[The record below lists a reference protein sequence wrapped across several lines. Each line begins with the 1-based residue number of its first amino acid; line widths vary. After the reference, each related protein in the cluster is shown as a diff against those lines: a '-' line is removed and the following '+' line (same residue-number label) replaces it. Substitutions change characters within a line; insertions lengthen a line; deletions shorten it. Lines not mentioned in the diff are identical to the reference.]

1 MNVSM
6 VQVFI
11 NKGVNVKVVD
21 KVGLN
26 LLYMCVLLIV
36 LVLVME
42 EEDEFLEK
50 FGVCDVIQLFV
61 FVGLE
66 VNSIDNVGFIF
77 LYFVL
82 REKDVVVIIKL
93 L

>member
-1 MNVSM
+1 M
-6 VQVFI
+6 
-11 NKGVNVKVVD
+11 D

-36 LVLVME
+36 FVLVLE

-50 FGVCDVIQLFV
+50 VDVCDVIELFV

-82 REKDVVVIIKL
+82 REKDVVVIVKL